1 MKSSQF
7 KEIHIGRIISEL
19 VQDKNFDNFDL
30 TKLLNCNHNEL
41 MDMYNSESLDAS
53 VLLKWSKI
61 LDYNLFMFYHTHLQ
75 IYSPSS
81 ARAQAPKENSKKV
94 YPEFRKN
101 YYSPEIKTFILEL
114 IENKELEIQEIINRY
129 SIPKTTIYRW
139 IKKHSGVNN
148 NSVEKKKIIPKV
160 NDVNHKRIFKDML
173 KSHSSLNNKEL
184 LEKIETIEN
193 IKDVITINKEIS
205 KRLNRKYSK
214 EMYQSLK
221 SFDKDLINRILKEK
235 KDKNLTTSEI
245 ARKYQVSRNTIS
257 RWENQYA
264 K

>member
-1 MKSSQF
+1 MNSNQF
-7 KEIHIGRIISEL
+7 KEIHIGKIIFEL
-19 VQDKNFDNFDL
+19 VQDKDFDNFDL
-30 TKLLNCNHNEL
+30 TKLLNCDHNEL
-41 MDMYNSESLDAS
+41 MNMYESESLDAS

-81 ARAQAPKENSKKV
+81 ARAQAPKENTKKV

-114 IENKELEIQEIINRY
+114 IEKKELEIQEIINRY

-139 IKKHSGVNN
+139 IKKHNGATNN
-148 NSVEKKKIIPKV
+148 EVEKKKIIPKI

-173 KSHSSLNNKEL
+173 KSHSSLKSTEL
-184 LEKIETIEN
+184 LDKIDTIEN
-193 IKDVITINKEIS
+193 IKDVIAINSEIS
-205 KRLNRKYSK
+205 KHLDSKYSK

-221 SFDKDLINRILKEK
+221 SFDKDLISKILKEK
-235 KDKNLTTSEI
+235 KDNNLTTSEI

-257 RWENQYA
+257 RWESQYV